1 MYIIKCVFIIVII
14 VDFDLMMFDDIY
26 IFLFFNLKVFFCKY
40 CVNIIYFV
48 LVRYYFIINKCD
60 KCLIVVMLICIR
72 YNKVVYKWL
81 NRMLFYWYS
90 KGK

>member
-1 MYIIKCVFIIVII
+1 MIFIY
-14 VDFDLMMFDDIY
+14 FY
-26 IFLFFNLKVFFCKY
+26 FLIWKFFFCKY
-40 CVNIIYFV
+40 CVNIICFV

-81 NRMLFYWYS
+81 NRMLFYLYS

>member
-1 MYIIKCVFIIVII
+1 MYKCVFIIVII
-14 VDFDLMMFDDIY
+14 VDFNLMMFDDIY
-26 IFLFFNLKVFFCKY
+26 IFLFFNLKVFCKY

-48 LVRYYFIINKCD
+48 LVRYYFIINNCD

-81 NRMLFYWYS
+81 NRMLFYLYS

>member
-1 MYIIKCVFIIVII
+1 MYKCVFIIVII
-14 VDFDLMMFDDIY
+14 VDFDLMMFDGIY
-26 IFLFFNLKVFFCKY
+26 IFLFFNLKGFFFCKY

-48 LVRYYFIINKCD
+48 LVRYYFIINNCD

-81 NRMLFYWYS
+81 NRMLFYLYS